1 MPMIIVG
8 LFPIRSG
15 HLPYLQHSSPV
26 QSKMSSWLSMY
37 QQMTSHALYIPP
49 VKQMGK
55 HAGSISSSRSITSTV
70 DPLKMEWISRISFL
84 QMLNLELLAASITIV
99 ALWTHFGDANFYRY
113 LHIRNVVCVQYIPHS
128 CFDFGEGHHEVAW
141 NRNPACRERTQ
152 VWPLALCPDFKKPV
166 CINLRR
172 R

>member
-84 QMLNLELLAASITIV
+84 QMLNLELLAAILQLSHSGHTLEMQIFIDISTYAMLFVSNIFPTVVSILAKDTTKLLGI
-99 ALWTHFGDANFYRY
+99 GI
-113 LHIRNVVCVQYIPHS
+113 LHAGREHKCGPSPSAQTS
-128 CFDFGEGHHEVAW
+128 K
-141 NRNPACRERTQ
+141 NPSA
-152 VWPLALCPDFKKPV
+152 
-166 CINLRR
+166 
-172 R
+172 

>member
-26 QSKMSSWLSMY
+26 QLKMSSWLSMY

-113 LHIRNVVCVQYIPHS
+113 LHIRNVVSILAKDTTKLLGIGILHAGREHKCDPSPSAQTS
-128 CFDFGEGHHEVAW
+128 K
-141 NRNPACRERTQ
+141 NPSA
-152 VWPLALCPDFKKPV
+152 
-166 CINLRR
+166 
-172 R
+172 